1 MGLKREHRE
10 SLSNLAGKQEISLF
24 TLRGEYAAKLT
35 EYENKISSLEAQV
48 IKYQQEVERCKTI
61 ASIQV
66 IKFQCDTF
74 VGRLVKLILRIMISC
89 ISAVINKSSVC

>member
-10 SLSNLAGKQEISLF
+10 SLTNLAGKQEYSLF

-35 EYENKISSLEAQV
+35 EYESKIADLEAQ
-48 IKYQQEVERCKTI
+48 ILNYQQEIERNKMI

-66 IKFQCDTF
+66 IPCAKIRTPSAI
-74 VGRLVKLILRIMISC
+74 VIYYPNYYNILHFKNFSH
-89 ISAVINKSSVC
+89 

>member
-10 SLSNLAGKQEISLF
+10 SLNSLAGKQELSLF

-35 EYENKISSLEAQV
+35 EYESKIAALEAQIV
-48 IKYQQEVERCKTI
+48 QYQQEIERNKTI

-66 IKFQCDTF
+66 KYSCKIYKEKKQRKIK
-74 VGRLVKLILRIMISC
+74 
-89 ISAVINKSSVC
+89 

>member
-10 SLSNLAGKQEISLF
+10 SLNSLAGKQELSLF

-35 EYENKISSLEAQV
+35 EYENKISTLEAQV
-48 IKYQQEVERCKTI
+48 VKYQQEIERNKTI

-66 IKFQCDTF
+66 K
-74 VGRLVKLILRIMISC
+74 
-89 ISAVINKSSVC
+89 